1 MSEKYKA
8 YHSFMIGVCFS
19 FLLWMGITLFLVEI
33 PLWKWIIIEICMGL
47 MEYFCNFV
55 KVKLGVE
62 DNIENAENLPKN

>member
-1 MSEKYKA
+1 
-8 YHSFMIGVCFS
+8 
-19 FLLWMGITLFLVEI
+19 
-33 PLWKWIIIEICMGL
+33 MGL